1 MKELM
6 RWNLEKISRRIIREL
21 ILMSKKK
28 VCSAKGCNVV
38 LSVYNKMKKCASC
51 VYTER
56 KKLYGEDIAELLRK

>member
-28 VCSAKGCNVV
+28 ICSTKGCNVV
-38 LSVYNKMKKCASC
+38 LSMYNELKKCASC